1 MTVGVARLRACRTVR
16 GESREA
22 CRGSEGGIF
31 ELVCHGT
38 TCECRRG
45 TRCAMTARAAA
56 DGANSG
62 VLRYYYVCIASGARV
77 GGAVG
82 GCGPVCALAAE
93 TPPVCRRWFK
103 PLSGRWLFPPKGFF
117 VDHADRARRTTASD
131 GSRGPD
137 GVYSTFGVLL
147 GPRRPLSGRAARS
160 QRDGD
165 RSRRWLS
172 TTHPVRVS
180 ERAHSA
186 PRAHGWYTPSRLKP
200 FFACRGVPA
209 ASGWRARGWQIRVHR
224 RATGSDPTAS
234 TGPVGELE
242 GRWRFLRHRR
252 AILIAE

>member
-1 MTVGVARLRACRTVR
+1 MSGKRGWDFRVGLPRNDVRVPTRDALRDDRACGR
-16 GESREA
+16 GRGQFRRIKVLLRMYCERSA
-22 CRGSEGGIF
+22 CGG
-31 ELVCHGT
+31 
-38 TCECRRG
+38 RR
-45 TRCAMTARAAA
+45 
-56 DGANSG
+56 
-62 VLRYYYVCIASGARV
+62 
-77 GGAVG
+77 G

-103 PLSGRWLFPPKGFF
+103 PLSGRWLFPPKGIF

-200 FFACRGVPA
+200 FFACRGVPT
-209 ASGWRARGWQIRVHR
+209 ASGWRARGWQIRVIGGPR
-224 RATGSDPTAS
+224 DPTRPRRR
-234 TGPVGELE
+234 GPWGSSKAVGGSSDIGARSE
-242 GRWRFLRHRR
+242 
-252 AILIAE
+252 